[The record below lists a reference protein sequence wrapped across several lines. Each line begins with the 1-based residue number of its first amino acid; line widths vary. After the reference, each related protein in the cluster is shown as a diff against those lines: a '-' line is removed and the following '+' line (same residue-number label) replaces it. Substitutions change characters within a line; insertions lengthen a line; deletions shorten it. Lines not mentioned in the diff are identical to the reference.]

1 MLLWKIGKKL
11 KSRFL
16 NFLKKKSCSLI
27 LRKLKQHLTPQY
39 LLYSMNFNEILASQN
54 QEISLPV
61 LEEKKVKLSI
71 KREDLIHPFVSG
83 NKFRKLKYNLEEAKK
98 LKKKAILTFGG
109 AYSNH
114 VVATAVA
121 GKLAGLKT
129 FGIIRGDELGKN
141 LTETLEE
148 NSTLREAHNNG
159 MKLQFVSRE
168 EYRQK
173 TSFGFIEKLKNKWGD
188 FYLIPE
194 GGTNILAVKGCE
206 EILTDEDKQ
215 FNYICAA
222 LGTGGTISGLINS
235 IGKKQKVI
243 GFPALKGNFLSEEI
257 KKYTI
262 NRKNWK
268 LQKTYHFGGYA
279 KYNEELIRFINE
291 FKTETNVLLDP
302 IYTGKMVFGIIDL
315 IKKDTFP
322 EGTKILAIHTGGIQ
336 AIEGFNNKLKSKEEQ
351 IINVL

>member
-1 MLLWKIGKKL
+1 
-11 KSRFL
+11 
-16 NFLKKKSCSLI
+16 
-27 LRKLKQHLTPQY
+27 
-39 LLYSMNFNEILASQN
+39 MNFNKTFVTQN
-54 QEISLPV
+54 QQIFLPI
-61 LEEKKVKLSI
+61 LEEKKVELFI

-83 NKFRKLKYNLEEAKK
+83 NKFRKLKYNLKEAKK
-98 LKKKAILTFGG
+98 LKKKALLTFGG

-114 VVATAVA
+114 IAATAVA
-121 GKLAGLKT
+121 GKLAGFKT
-129 FGIIRGDELGKN
+129 FGIIRGEELGKN
-141 LTETLEE
+141 VTETIAE
-148 NSTLREAHNNG
+148 NATLREAHNNG

-168 EYRQK
+168 DYRQK

-206 EILTDEDKQ
+206 EILTEEDRQ
-215 FNYICAA
+215 FNYICSA

-235 IGKKQKVI
+235 LGKQQKVI

-262 NRKNWK
+262 KRKNWS
-268 LQKTYHFGGYA
+268 LQKEYHFGGYA

-291 FKTETNVLLDP
+291 FKTDTNILLDP
-302 IYTGKMVFGIIDL
+302 VYTGKMVFGIIDL
-315 IKKDTFP
+315 IKKDKFA

-336 AIEGFNNKLKSKEEQ
+336 GIEGINKKLMSEQQQ
-351 IINVL
+351 IINVI